1 MINFRIYKKWKTA
14 FFFKYHTARS
24 LHRELTNIFLLCTNE
39 SNYYY
44 CYCNINEIAI
54 CSLCKLCQ
62 YFRDCKIDNL
72 SCEKFLQLNYNKKD
86 KLDLLV
92 SLISPF
98 FSLIK
103 SEKKDAL
110 HFFSKEYYCY
120 SRDISTR
127 DIKFLSLDQIIE
139 KNKAK
144 VIDG

>member
-1 MINFRIYKKWKTA
+1 MEDSP
-14 FFFKYHTARS
+14 FFKYHTTRS
-24 LHRELTNIFLLCTNE
+24 LHRELTNIFLLCINE

-62 YFRDCKIDNL
+62 YLRDCKIDNL
-72 SCEKFLQLNYNKKD
+72 SCDKFLQLNYNKKD

>member
-1 MINFRIYKKWKTA
+1 MENSV
-14 FFFKYHTARS
+14 FFKYHTARS
-24 LHRELTNIFLLCTNE
+24 LHRELTNIYLLCTKE

-44 CYCNINEIAI
+44 CYCNTNEIVI
-54 CSLCKLCQ
+54 CSLCRLCQ
-62 YFRDCKIDNL
+62 YFRDGKIDNL
-72 SCEKFLQLNYNKKD
+72 SCEQFLQLNYNKKD

-139 KNKAK
+139 KNKTK